1 MFQSSPRLS
10 FLRAAA
16 RTVATLS
23 VAAGLSLTAPACKK
37 NKESNAPG
45 EGGDSL
51 SDVEKRI
58 EEAKKDAKVA
68 GLVDLANKDLGNGRY
83 ISAAKRADEALAE
96 NPDNADAFAV
106 LGAAK
111 WRAGDFEASTSAY
124 RKALE
129 LDPKNFGAAL
139 GLARN
144 LQTVGGHEEA
154 IKLQDA
160 LLADDKNQVDP
171 MLAKLWSH
179 YALCDADAVVKVTD
193 EIFQRMPAD
202 DPLLPLVQSYA
213 AFARAF
219 EGKGAMCKAEGESGG
234 SNLDLNMALGVKV
247 SGGVVG
253 SEFTSIVLLET
264 LEESIIDPGLVK
276 TLKLKEAGKYKPP
289 GAEED
294 VPLVLVPEV
303 KFGKI
308 SVKNVPAIVQPLA
321 DYEPALGETP
331 GMVLGHQALQAF
343 GTMTFDFP
351 NNTLDLA
358 AASPGSA
365 PDGAAEVPL
374 VMLSMHVRLAPAIPV
389 KINGSDHQFFVYLG
403 GLYQSGVALTKKQYL
418 KSGNLPRSV
427 EPPDDAERGL
437 KMVLVRELQLG
448 EEKMPGTGALVLVN
462 EPADV
467 TLGQWLENTGFE
479 LGGFVNLGLVKT
491 WKVTYALQT
500 GKAYIKG

>member
-1 MFQSSPRLS
+1 MFESNPRFSS
-10 FLRAAA
+10 LRAWT
-16 RTVATLS
+16 RGLATFA

-37 NKESNAPG
+37 NKDSDSPD
-45 EGGDSL
+45 GGGSSL
-51 SDVEKRI
+51 EDVEQQI
-58 EEAKKDAKVA
+58 EDAKKEAKVA

-83 ISAAKRADEALAE
+83 VSAAKRADEALAE
-96 NPDNADAFAV
+96 NPNNADAYAV

-111 WRAGDFEASTSAY
+111 WRSGEFEASTAAY

-129 LDPKNFGAAL
+129 LDDKNFGAAL

-154 IKLQDA
+154 IKLQNA
-160 LLADDKNQVDP
+160 LLADDKNQIDP

-179 YALCDADAVVKVTD
+179 YALCQADEVVKVTD

-219 EGKGAMCKAEGESGG
+219 EGKGELCSAAGESGG
-234 SNLDLNMALGVKV
+234 SNLDLNMQLGVKV

-253 SEFTSIVLLET
+253 SEFTSVVLLET
-264 LEESIIDPGLVK
+264 LEESIIDPGMVK
-276 TLKLKEAGKYKPP
+276 TLKLAEAGKYKPP
-289 GAEED
+289 GAEEE
-294 VPLVLVPEV
+294 VPLVLVPQV

-321 DYEPALGETP
+321 DYAPALGETP

-358 AASPGSA
+358 KAAPASA

-374 VMLSMHVRLAPAIPV
+374 VMLSMHVRLAPAVPV
-389 KINGSDHQFFVYLG
+389 QINGSDHEFYVYLG
-403 GLYQSGVALTKKQYL
+403 GLYQSGLAVTKKQYL

-427 EPPDDAERGL
+427 KPPDDPERGL
-437 KMVLVRELQLG
+437 KMVLLRELQFG
-448 EEKMPGTGALVLVN
+448 AQKMPGAGGLVLIN

-491 WKVTYALQT
+491 WKITYALQD